1 MMIHTVRIR
10 IMPHKELLDPQG
22 KAVLIGMHQLNLGSV
37 TDVRVG
43 KNIELQVEANNPEEA
58 VQIASTAATQLL
70 ANPVMEV
77 FDIELLS
84 S

>member
-1 MMIHTVRIR
+1 MYTVRIR
-10 IMPHKELLDPQG
+10 VMPHKELLDPQG
-22 KAVLIGMHQLNLGSV
+22 KAVLTGMHQLNLGSV

-43 KNIELQVEANNPEEA
+43 KNIELQIEASNPEEA

-77 FDIELLS
+77 FDIELIAS
-84 S
+84 